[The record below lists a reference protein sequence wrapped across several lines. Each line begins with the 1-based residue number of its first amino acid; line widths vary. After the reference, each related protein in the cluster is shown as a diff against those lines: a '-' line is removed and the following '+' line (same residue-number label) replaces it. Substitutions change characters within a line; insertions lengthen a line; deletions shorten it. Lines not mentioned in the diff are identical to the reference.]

1 MTATG
6 RARGVTEA
14 LLDRWATAGLRSLGP
29 VPESVVA
36 LLYAAVGAVLLFAGN
51 RIVAAILVVLVAWR
65 GGMAAVLTER
75 DGQPTWVRAF
85 CTVLNLA
92 AEGALI
98 VAGAAWAG
106 RHDGPTAPFAVGFLA
121 FGGAILLSYARTR
134 IRASAG
140 MDLPDGP
147 WGIASREVRLLVLT
161 AGILSDQVYWA
172 LVIIAFLGHAAVL
185 GHLARLR
192 LTLRD

>member
-6 RARGVTEA
+6 QARGVTEA

-29 VPESVVA
+29 VPESVAA
-36 LLYAAVGAVLLFAGN
+36 LLYAAVGAVLLFTGN
-51 RIVAAILVVLVAWR
+51 RILAAVLVVLVAWR
-65 GGMAAVLTER
+65 GGMAAVLSER
-75 DGQPTWVRAF
+75 AGQPTWVRAL
-85 CTVLNLA
+85 CAVLNLA
-92 AEGALI
+92 GEGALI
-98 VAGAAWAG
+98 VAGAAWARG
-106 RHDGPTAPFAVGFLA
+106 REDLTAPFGVGFLA
-121 FGGAILLSYARTR
+121 FGGAILLGYARTR

-161 AGILSDQVYWA
+161 AGVLSNQVYWS
-172 LVIIAFLGHAAVL
+172 LVIIALLGNAAVL